1 MDAQVNE
8 QQTQTLHLPH
18 EGEKVGSGIVL
29 SRINAGGTA
38 CVYKTWVESL
48 ELHRA
53 VKVMLPDAG
62 PGTRE
67 RFSTEARITSKL
79 THLNI
84 VQVHNC
90 GETASGL
97 PYIEMEFVNG
107 FTLEAVLKQR
117 GAMPLPAAL
126 AVAAGVLD
134 ALHYAHNITYT
145 LYGQQHSGAMHRD
158 IKPGNI
164 IFSGGT
170 PKLMD
175 FGIARPVEV
184 SMHTMTGTI
193 PGTVPYMAPE
203 MCGGG
208 ACDFRSDVY
217 QIGLLLYECISGRP
231 PYPQPDFMSLIA
243 AISAGERK
251 PLDTHPKA
259 AAIINKCTE
268 LDPNKRYESAYECLE
283 DVRALY
289 NNLNPHTAP
298 EECILAFFKGT
309 EEPSKK
315 AKSKRAKQK
324 NDGKKRSK
332 AAAFTLIFFLI
343 LFGLGVGLFFNNPD
357 FRRLILKKLDTPAV
371 PAAAPAVNY
380 ESMYHWLSVPEPE
393 PAATPEYEHELES
406 GPDYYNYTEA
416 DLESAAEYGSEYEQ
430 HSR

>member
-1 MDAQVNE
+1 MNE
-8 QQTQTLHLPH
+8 QQTLQLPH

-29 SRINAGGTA
+29 SHISAGGTA

-53 VKVMLPDAG
+53 VKVMLPDAE

-67 RFSTEARITSKL
+67 RFNTEARITSKL

-126 AVAAGVLD
+126 AVAAGILD
-134 ALHYAHNITYT
+134 ALHYAHNTNYT

-217 QIGLLLYECISGRP
+217 QIGLLLYECISGRIP
-231 PYPQPDFMSLIA
+231 FPQPDFMSLVA
-243 AISAGERK
+243 AISAGDRQ

-259 AAIINKCTE
+259 AAIVKKCTQ
-268 LDPNKRYESAYECLE
+268 LDPNKRYESAYKCLE

-289 NNLNPHTAP
+289 NALNPNVAP
-298 EECILAFFKGT
+298 EECMLAFFRGAEESLKGM
-309 EEPSKK
+309 
-315 AKSKRAKQK
+315 RAKRVKWK
-324 NDGKKRSK
+324 NGGKKRSK
-332 AAAFTLIFFLI
+332 APAAVMISLL
-343 LFGLGVGLFFNNPD
+343 LLLGLGAGLFFHNPA
-357 FRRLILKKLDTPAV
+357 FQQLIVKQFSRS
-371 PAAAPAVNY
+371 AAPADLNS
-380 ESMYHWLSVPEPE
+380 EPMYQWLSTPEPE
-393 PAATPEYEHELES
+393 PEPILTPELES
-406 GPDYYNYTEA
+406 ELEPEPESDIEA
-416 DLESAAEYGSEYEQ
+416 DLEPASEYGQGSE
-430 HSR
+430 

>member
-1 MDAQVNE
+1 MNE
-8 QQTQTLHLPH
+8 QQSLYLPR

-29 SRINAGGTA
+29 SRISAGGTS
-38 CVYKTWVESL
+38 CVYRTWVEAL

-53 VKVMLPDAG
+53 VKVMLPDAE

-67 RFSTEARITSKL
+67 RFNTEARITSKL

-84 VQVHNC
+84 VQVHSC

-107 FTLEAVLKQR
+107 FTLEAVLRQR

-126 AVAAGVLD
+126 AVAAGILD
-134 ALHYAHNITYT
+134 ALHYAHNTNYT

-184 SMHTMTGTI
+184 SMHTMMGTI

-217 QIGLLLYECISGRP
+217 QIGLLLYECISGRLP
-231 PYPQPDFMSLIA
+231 FPQPDFMSLVA
-243 AISAGERK
+243 AISAGDRK

-259 AAIINKCTE
+259 ATIVKKCTA
-268 LDPNKRYESAYECLE
+268 LDPNKRYQSAYKCLE
-283 DVRALY
+283 DVRTLY
-289 NNLNPHTAP
+289 NALKPQTAP
-298 EECILAFFKGT
+298 EECILTFFKGAA
-309 EEPSKK
+309 EPTKGAKAKK
-315 AKSKRAKQK
+315 AKRK
-324 NDGKKRSK
+324 NSGKKASK
-332 AAAFTLIFFLI
+332 AAAAVLICFTV
-343 LFGLGVGLFFNNPD
+343 LFGLGAGLFFYNPAV
-357 FRRLILKKLDTPAV
+357 RQLIIKHFNTPA
-371 PAAAPAVNY
+371 APEALNY
-380 ESMYHWLSVPEPE
+380 ESMFHWLSITEPEPE
-393 PAATPEYEHELES
+393 PEPVLTPEPEPEPES
-406 GPDYYNYTEA
+406 EPDIEV
-416 DLESAAEYGSEYEQ
+416 DLEPESE
-430 HSR
+430 

>member
-1 MDAQVNE
+1 MNE
-8 QQTQTLHLPH
+8 QQNLYLPN

-29 SRINAGGTA
+29 SRISSGGTA

-48 ELHRA
+48 EMHRA
-53 VKVMLPDAG
+53 VKVMLPEAE

-84 VQVHNC
+84 VQVHGC

-107 FTLEAVLKQR
+107 YTLEAVLKQR
-117 GAMPLPAAL
+117 GALPLSAAL

-134 ALHYAHNITYT
+134 ALHYAHNTSYT

-164 IFSGGT
+164 IFSGGI

-184 SMHTMTGTI
+184 SMHTMMGTI

-208 ACDFRSDVY
+208 VCDFRSDVY

-231 PYPQPDFMSLIA
+231 PYPQPDFMSLVT
-243 AISAGERK
+243 AISAGERR

-259 AAIINKCTE
+259 AAIVKKCTE
-268 LDPNKRYESAYECLE
+268 LDPNKRYQSAYKCLE
-283 DVRALY
+283 DVRSLY
-289 NNLNPHTAP
+289 NAINPHTTP
-298 EECILAFFKGT
+298 EECILASFRGA
-309 EEPSKK
+309 EESSNGAK
-315 AKSKRAKQK
+315 AKRAKHK
-324 NDGKKRSK
+324 SDDKKTSK
-332 AAAFTLIFFLI
+332 TAAAAMICFLL
-343 LFGLGVGLFFNNPD
+343 LFGLGVGLFLYNPAFQQLLVKQFDPPGVSSVRNNEPM
-357 FRRLILKKLDTPAV
+357 F
-371 PAAAPAVNY
+371 
-380 ESMYHWLSVPEPE
+380 HWLSVPEPQSE
-393 PAATPEYEHELES
+393 PVSTPESESESDIEADSEQAPES
-406 GPDYYNYTEA
+406 GVEPE
-416 DLESAAEYGSEYEQ
+416 
-430 HSR
+430 